1 MIRKVLSFVAKYS
14 LRVNLAF
21 RTIDQNFCVE
31 YEPGMFHFLV
41 HHHEQCLQL
50 NCIWC
55 VCWFCDFP
63 VLKFRQSRH
72 FWKKKN
78 LVSLK
83 FIKNKTYLIGK
94 LTIVGFFSRKN
105 VFLVKRFIHKIINFG
120 NFVISNLFK
129 KLSL

>member
-41 HHHEQCLQL
+41 HHHEQCLQS

-83 FIKNKTYLIGK
+83 FIRNKKILLDWKIDDCWILLK
-94 LTIVGFFSRKN
+94 KKCIFSKTFYTQN
-105 VFLVKRFIHKIINFG
+105 NKFW
-120 NFVISNLFK
+120 
-129 KLSL
+129 